1 MINDPL
7 DHRHPDRTTASER
20 DGSASGPDKT
30 GPGGAEGVGTL
41 PPQPWMETPETL
53 AVLDALSAQGAEVR
67 FIGGCVRD
75 ALLKRPIRDID
86 IALAEP
92 PEKVVELLRAA
103 GIKTIPTGI
112 DHGTITAVVGEK
124 PFEITT
130 LRVDVETDGRW
141 AKVAYTDS
149 WSLDAA
155 RRDFT
160 INALSCTRD
169 GSVYD
174 YFNGLQDLSN
184 GLIQFVGKARDRILE
199 DKLRLLR
206 FFRFYG
212 YFGRPPPDP
221 QALDA
226 CRELA
231 PELHSLSGERV
242 RVEILRTLLA
252 PDPADVF
259 LLMRSYRVLEHIL
272 PEAGDVSRLR
282 TISWLETRALHRET
296 LEPDPV
302 RRLAALLETD
312 TSSAEAVAE
321 RLKLSNAEK
330 SRLITLVDPPFPV
343 NWDEGGRA
351 VRKALHRLG
360 PDRVRD
366 LALLNWASELTV
378 TARLAHEQ
386 TQAWIDLLDAADTWT
401 PLAFPLRGRDVMD
414 MGIAHGP
421 RVGDLLDTVEA
432 WWEEGDYRASRDQC
446 LERLKDLIVGTPPA

>member
-1 MINDPL
+1 MTNDPL
-7 DHRHPDRTTASER
+7 DDRHKGRTFAHDDDDGGTGPDHPD
-20 DGSASGPDKT
+20 
-30 GPGGAEGVGTL
+30 GVGTL
-41 PPQPWMETPETL
+41 PPQPWMKAPDTR

-103 GIKTIPTGI
+103 GIKTVPTGI
-112 DHGTITAVVGEK
+112 DHGTITAVVGK
-124 PFEITT
+124 KSFEITT

-184 GLIQFVGKARDRILE
+184 GLIQFVGRARDRILE

-212 YFGRPPPDP
+212 YFGHPPPDP

-231 PELHSLSGERV
+231 PELRSLSGERV
-242 RVEILRTLLA
+242 RVEMLRTLLA
-252 PDPADVF
+252 PDPAGVF
-259 LLMRSYRVLEHIL
+259 LLMRSHGVLEHIL
-272 PEAGDVSRLR
+272 PEAGDVSQLR
-282 TISWLETRALHRET
+282 TISWLETRAIRRET
-296 LEPDPV
+296 LAPDPV

-312 TSSAEAVAE
+312 ISGAEAVAQ

-330 SRLITLVDPPFPV
+330 DRLIALVDPPYPV
-343 NWDEGGRA
+343 NPDEDKHA
-351 VRKALHRLG
+351 IRKALHRLG

-366 LALLNWASELTV
+366 FALLNWASELTV
-378 TARLAHEQ
+378 TARLPHEQ
-386 TQAWIDLLDAADTWT
+386 TQAWIDLLDAADTWK

-421 RVGDLLDTVEA
+421 RVGDLLDLVEA
-432 WWEEGDYRASRDQC
+432 WWEEGDYRANREQC
-446 LERLKDLIVGTPPA
+446 LERLENLITANASG